1 MGRCLTVYPLFA
13 ERSSIDTARNSE
25 ETRQHSEYAETN
37 AHGTYIVSSE
47 KGVLEE
53 PHNHRENFDLPPIMV
68 TPATPATP
76 ADPNPPFLS
85 EEKRSDSIDRESTG
99 KKVQQL
105 VKDRVQKSQA
115 KISTVSK
122 KIGRGMVKSPSLRR
136 ARSAP
141 G

>member
-1 MGRCLTVYPLFA
+1 MITG
-13 ERSSIDTARNSE
+13 RSSIDTARNSE
-25 ETRQHSEYAETN
+25 ETRQHSEYTHTN
-37 AHGTYIVSSE
+37 THGSEGPHLDSSGQN
-47 KGVLEE
+47 GVEE
-53 PHNHRENFDLPPIMV
+53 PNSHREKTDLPPITV
-68 TPATPATP
+68 TPATPAD
-76 ADPNPPFLS
+76 ANPSFLS

-136 ARSAP
+136 ASSAP
-141 G
+141 GQRFDY

>member
-1 MGRCLTVYPLFA
+1 MVCPLFA
-13 ERSSIDTARNSE
+13 GQSSIDASRNSE
-25 ETRQHSEYAETN
+25 EIRQHSEYPHIN
-37 AHGTYIVSSE
+37 IHGIHIDSAG
-47 KGVLEE
+47 KGGLEE
-53 PHNHRENFDLPPIMV
+53 PHNHQEKIDLPPITV
-68 TPATPATP
+68 TPASPTDA
-76 ADPNPPFLS
+76 NLS
-85 EEKRSDSIDRESTG
+85 FVCEEKRPDSIDRESTG
-99 KKVQQL
+99 KKVHQL

>member
-1 MGRCLTVYPLFA
+1 MVYPWIIA
-13 ERSSIDTARNSE
+13 RSSIDTARNSE
-25 ETRQHSEYAETN
+25 ETRQHSEYAHTN
-37 AHGTYIVSSE
+37 IHDTHIDSSG
-47 KGVLEE
+47 KGGLEE
-53 PHNHRENFDLPPIMV
+53 PHSHREKTDLPPITV
-68 TPATPATP
+68 TPPTP
-76 ADPNPPFLS
+76 ADVNPSFLS
-85 EEKRSDSIDRESTG
+85 EEKRSESIDRESTG

-136 ARSAP
+136 ASSAP